1 MEDVCRHWYH
11 GHDTD
16 KSEEYCKDCFMI
28 LDVQPQWT
36 GKLIISKLESYFE
49 VPGETFSVKDLIENY
64 LGISPDIADIR
75 MSGESWRVEYLVSFT
90 VGSKAWMSAEFS
102 ASKGHKYEPTNLF
115 HVMPEVEEEIEVEEE
130 VTQA

>member
-11 GHDTD
+11 THDTD

-36 GKLIISKLESYFE
+36 GKLIVGKLESYFE

-64 LGISPDIADIR
+64 LGVSPDIADIK
-75 MSGESWRVEYLVSFT
+75 MAGESWHTNYMVSFT
-90 VGSKAWMSAEFS
+90 VGKTWMFAEFGT
-102 ASKGHKYEPTNLF
+102 SKGAKYEPTNLF
-115 HVMPEVEEEIEVEEE
+115 HVVPEVEEELVEEDL
-130 VTQA
+130 AKA